1 MKKSNHKHDY
11 QSCLIQYP
19 SSFNKKCILIRSYCM
34 ICGKIGKNIDKDRT
48 EIIEL
53 SEAIPHFD
61 RIHILTEEEL
71 IERNQDVSFFK
82 VSSFNQKFIKE
93 KSD

>member
-1 MKKSNHKHDY
+1 MH
-11 QSCLIQYP
+11 
-19 SSFNKKCILIRSYCM
+19 FIRSYCM
-34 ICGKIGKNIDKDRT
+34 ICGKIRKNIDNDRT

-71 IERNQDVSFFK
+71 IERNQDIPFFK
-82 VSSFNQKFIKE
+82 VSSFNKNL
-93 KSD
+93 